1 VKLDYEVIPLRTK
14 HRFTIARAADGER
27 CAVWVRLTGEDG
39 LGGWGEADPSPYYGE
54 TADSVCAA
62 LEAYR
67 CVLETARDPF
77 AVQEIEA
84 ACLDDLGGAASARAA
99 IISALYDL
107 MGKRLGAP
115 VHRLLGLD
123 PSRAPWTSFTIG
135 IDEPDIVRQ
144 KVREA
149 VVDEYPIL
157 KVKVGTD
164 HDEEVL
170 SIVREEAPDVRLR
183 VDANT
188 AWRPKRA
195 VARIEALER
204 FDLEFVE
211 QPVAAHDI
219 DGLRFVRER
228 SPTPIIADESCV
240 RATDVPRLVGA
251 VDGINIKLAKCG
263 GISEA
268 LRMIHTARSH
278 GLSVMLGCMVETS
291 LGIAAAAQLAPL
303 VDYADLDGAALLAD
317 DPFTG
322 ISVARGRVHLSA
334 EPGLGVFRR

>member
-1 VKLDYEVIPLRTK
+1 VKLEYEVLPLRTK
-14 HRFTIARAADGER
+14 YRFTIARAAHGER
-27 CAVWVRLTGEDG
+27 YAVWVRLTDEDG
-39 LGGWGEADPSPYYGE
+39 LDGWGEADPSPYYGE

-62 LEAYR
+62 LERYR
-67 CVLETARDPF
+67 AALEEARDPL

-84 ACLDDLGGAASARAA
+84 ACLDDLAGAASARAA
-99 IISALYDL
+99 IVSALHDL
-107 MGKRLGAP
+107 IGKRLGVP

-123 PSRAPWTSFTIG
+123 PSRAPWTSFTVG
-135 IDEPDIVRQ
+135 IDEPDIVRR

-149 VVDEYPIL
+149 VADEFPIL
-157 KVKVGTD
+157 KLKVGTD
-164 HDEEVL
+164 ADEEVL

-188 AWRPKRA
+188 AWQPKQA
-195 VARIEALER
+195 VARIRALES
-204 FDLEFVE
+204 FGLEFVE

-228 SPTPIIADESCV
+228 APIPVIADESCV
-240 RATDVPRLVGA
+240 RATDIPRLVGA

-263 GISEA
+263 GIAEA
-268 LRMIHTARSH
+268 LRMIHTARAH

-303 VDYADLDGAALLAD
+303 VDFADLDGAALLAE

-322 ISVARGRVHLSA
+322 IGIARGRIHLSG
-334 EPGLGVFRR
+334 EPGLGVIRR

>member
-1 VKLDYEVIPLRTK
+1 MKLEYEVLTLRTK
-14 HRFTIARAADGER
+14 YRFTIARAAHCER
-27 CAVWVRLTGEDG
+27 YAVWVRLTDEDG
-39 LGGWGEADPSPYYGE
+39 LDGWGEADPSPYYGE

-62 LEAYR
+62 LERYR
-67 CVLETARDPF
+67 GALETARDPF

-99 IISALYDL
+99 IVSALYDL
-107 MGKRLGAP
+107 IGKRLGVP
-115 VHRLLGLD
+115 VKRLLGLD
-123 PSRAPWTSFTIG
+123 PSRAPWTSFTVG
-135 IDEPDIVRQ
+135 IDEADIVRR

-149 VVDEYPIL
+149 VAAEFPIL
-157 KVKVGTD
+157 KLKVGTD
-164 HDEEVL
+164 ADEKVL

-188 AWRPKRA
+188 VWQPKQA
-195 VARIEALER
+195 VARIRALER
-204 FDLEFVE
+204 FGLEFVE

-228 SPTPIIADESCV
+228 APIPIIADESCV
-240 RATDVPRLVGA
+240 RATDIPRLVGA
-251 VDGINIKLAKCG
+251 VDGVNIKLAKCG
-263 GISEA
+263 GITEA
-268 LRMIHTARSH
+268 LRMIHTARAH

-303 VDYADLDGAALLAD
+303 VDFADLDGAALLAE

-322 ISVARGRVHLSA
+322 ISIARGRIHLSG
-334 EPGLGVFRR
+334 EPGLGVIRR

>member
-1 VKLDYEVIPLRTK
+1 VKLDYEVVPLHTK
-14 HRFTIARAADGER
+14 HRFTIARAAHAER
-27 CAVWVRLTGEDG
+27 CAVWVRLTEEDG
-39 LGGWGEADPSPYYGE
+39 LCGWGEADPSPYYGE
-54 TADSVCAA
+54 TADTVCTA

-67 CVLETARDPF
+67 GVLEVARDPF

-84 ACLDDLGGAASARAA
+84 ACLDDLGGVASARAA
-99 IISALYDL
+99 IVSALYDL
-107 MGKRLGAP
+107 MGKRLDVP

-135 IDEPDIVRQ
+135 IDEPDIVRR
-144 KVREA
+144 KVCEA
-149 VVDEYPIL
+149 VADEFPIL

-164 HDEEVL
+164 LDEEIL
-170 SIVREEAPDVRLR
+170 SIVREEAPDVGLR

-188 AWRPKRA
+188 AWSAKQA
-195 VARIEALER
+195 VARIEALAS

-219 DGLRFVRER
+219 DGLRFVREH
-228 SPTPIIADESCV
+228 SLVPIIADESCV
-240 RATDVPRLVGA
+240 RATDIPRLVGT
-251 VDGINIKLAKCG
+251 VDGINVKLAKCG

-278 GLSVMLGCMVETS
+278 SLSVMLGCMVETS

-303 VDYADLDGAALLAD
+303 VDYADLDGAALLAE

-322 ISVARGRVHLSA
+322 ISIARGRVHLSA